1 MKRTQ
6 TLSERVEQGLSRR
19 QWSVRAMLRAGH
31 CPADKIVAYE
41 QQVSNLRHGNR
52 LVLTADVM
60 AIVAKAFR
68 WRVK

>member
-1 MKRTQ
+1 
-6 TLSERVEQGLSRR
+6 
-19 QWSVRAMLRAGH
+19 MLRAGH